1 MFSKGTAQPVV
12 SAVTQVT
19 KATIYYKSE
28 NYTRK
33 FNNAKTAGLWD
44 DVPPFH
50 FFLERELE
58 KSLRNLPHPC
68 LPPPPSLPPLFF
80 LPVCIQPPP
89 PPVYCVFLPFFRCF
103 QKKWKQEVAKAH
115 WFLQSRRTII
125 IVAYVERVL

>member
-19 KATIYYKSE
+19 KAHLFSE

-33 FNNAKTAGLWD
+33 FNNAKTAFS
-44 DVPPFH
+44 VTFPPF
-50 FFLERELE
+50 FF
-58 KSLRNLPHPC
+58 
-68 LPPPPSLPPLFF
+68 
-80 LPVCIQPPP
+80 
-89 PPVYCVFLPFFRCF
+89 F